1 MTPDHQPD
9 IRSMFDR
16 IAGVYDAMNL
26 LISGFQ
32 EPRWRRAAAM
42 ATRPRPG
49 MRVLDVACGT
59 GTLSRELLRHVSP
72 GGYVL
77 GIDFAPRMIAIARRR
92 ARDSAALDFQL
103 GDALQLP
110 VPDESFDAATI
121 AFGMRNLADHA
132 RGFAELHRTVR
143 PGGRV
148 VCLEISRPRTPA
160 GRFVALWFDRAV
172 PILGRLIGHG
182 DAYAYLVR
190 SARAY
195 PEPDRMATVMRRA
208 GLEDVRWRPLAA
220 GLVTLHV
227 GRRPSS

>member
-1 MTPDHQPD
+1 MTPDRQPD

-42 ATRPRPG
+42 ATSPRPG

-77 GIDFAPRMIAIARRR
+77 GIDFAPRMIASARRR
-92 ARDSAALDFQL
+92 ARDLLGLDFEI

-110 VPDESFDAATI
+110 VPDDSFDAATI
-121 AFGMRNLADHA
+121 AFGMRNLPDYS
-132 RGFAELHRTVR
+132 RGFAELRRAVR

-148 VCLEISRPRTPA
+148 VCLEISRPRTLP
-160 GRFVALWFDRAV
+160 GRFLGVWFERIV

-182 DAYAYLVR
+182 DAYSYLVR
-190 SARAY
+190 SVRAY
-195 PEPDRMATVMRRA
+195 PDPDRVAAIMRGA